1 MVTGQA
7 RMEGVHF
14 LSISCHPF
22 LSFLRFRQAQ
32 DWRLAEDAQFRAREY
47 AAGAETAQGRA
58 IWNVGH
64 VSAGSM

>member
-22 LSFLRFRQAQ
+22 LSFLIITSL
-32 DWRLAEDAQFRAREY
+32 D
-47 AAGAETAQGRA
+47 
-58 IWNVGH
+58 
-64 VSAGSM
+64 